1 MKIHPRALKR
11 EARLSMHRASPNA
24 CLMTFVYL
32 LLTSGLSL
40 VVGLV
45 TADPLMETL
54 SLFAEGVD
62 LGRALMLAVS
72 RVGAVGLFL
81 NILMLI
87 YNVVMDFSY
96 SQWCLGTTRGGVGEF
111 ADLMSG
117 FSMVGRIILLRIA
130 TLMYCLMWYVV
141 ILMPATM
148 AIVFAALATQM
159 GLLVILPMFL
169 AAMAL
174 YFICILRYSMATYC
188 LMDEPDKGVFHA
200 LRSSLRLM
208 RGRSIELFL
217 LLLSFLGWYLLGGL
231 ISGIVEAAV
240 ILVTGSVHDLLGLGA
255 VSVETIENG
264 VPMMVALTL
273 SSWPLSVWLNPYV
286 TMTQCKY
293 YDELKKAEPVTY
305 EYRK

>member
-24 CLMTFVYL
+24 YLMTFVYL

-130 TLMYCLMWYVV
+130 TLMYGLMWAVV
-141 ILMPATM
+141 IAMLWVVAIQVMVRISFGLTMLAATP
-148 AIVFAALATQM
+148 V
-159 GLLVILPMFL
+159 FL
-169 AAMAL
+169 AAMVL
-174 YFICILRYSMATYC
+174 YFICILRYSMASYC
-188 LMDEPDKGVFHA
+188 LMDEPEKGVFYA

-208 RGRSIELFL
+208 RGRCVELFVI
-217 LLLSFLGWYLLGGL
+217 LLSFAGWFLLGSL
-231 ISGIVEAAV
+231 ISGVGVQIAAGV
-240 ILVTGSVHDLLGLGA
+240 YALIGMGGTPELNMIADIIITVVLALVSL
-255 VSVETIENG
+255 
-264 VPMMVALTL
+264 
-273 SSWPLSVWLNPYV
+273 PLSVWLTPY
-286 TMTQCKY
+286 C
-293 YDELKKAEPVTY
+293 YDQVQIL
-305 EYRK
+305 R

>member
-159 GLLVILPMFL
+159 GLLVILLMFL

-208 RGRSIELFL
+208 RGRCVELFVI
-217 LLLSFLGWYLLGGL
+217 LLSFAGWFLLSSL
-231 ISGIVEAAV
+231 ISGVGVQIAAGV
-240 ILVTGSVHDLLGLGA
+240 YALIGMGGTPELNMIADIIITVVLALVSL
-255 VSVETIENG
+255 
-264 VPMMVALTL
+264 
-273 SSWPLSVWLNPYV
+273 PLSVWLTPYIA
-286 TMTQCKY
+286 MTKCKY